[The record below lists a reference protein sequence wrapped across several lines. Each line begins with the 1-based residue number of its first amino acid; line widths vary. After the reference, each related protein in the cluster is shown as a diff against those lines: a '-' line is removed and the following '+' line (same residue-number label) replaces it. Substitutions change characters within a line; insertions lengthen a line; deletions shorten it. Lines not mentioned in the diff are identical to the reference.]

1 MQLWFTV
8 DYSKHPSAGKRSLEE
23 IEEEIFDACI
33 ESGVL
38 IARGSWFRAES
49 DKELP
54 GLFFRATFASA
65 SAENM
70 NEAISRFG
78 KAVKDSFGRN

>member
-1 MQLWFTV
+1 MQMWFTV
-8 DYSKHPSAGKRSLEE
+8 DHAKHPSAGKRSLEE

-38 IARGSWFRAES
+38 IARGSWFRAEQ
-49 DKELP
+49 DKALP
-54 GLFFRATFASA
+54 GLYFRATFASA
-65 SAENM
+65 STENM

-78 KAVKDSFGRN
+78 KAVSDNFGRK